1 MMKRMWLQGTGFAL
15 ACAFV
20 AGFLAPAAAEAQI
33 MRVTRGE
40 PRQSVVFHLG
50 YFAPLGEDARVDD
63 DTILR
68 TLEGHIFSIG
78 DFNGATIGADWVFPL
93 GEWLDGSVG
102 VGFYR
107 RSVPAIHRTHVHPD
121 GREIEQDFRLRMV
134 PMTAVVRFLPAGRGG
149 AIEPYVGGGLAL
161 VNWRY
166 SEVGEFVDL
175 DPFPPEIF
183 FNRYVASGNQGGRRH
198 PGGPARAGC
207 RRLARRRRGPLP
219 ARGRRHRR
227 GQHGDARQP
236 DRSRGLEREL
246 HAGYPVLK
254 CQCRGGS
261 RTAPARVTAR

>member
-20 AGFLAPAAAEAQI
+20 AGFLAPAVAEAQI
-33 MRVTRGE
+33 VRVTRGE
-40 PRQSVVFHLG
+40 PRQSLVFHLG
-50 YFAPLGEDARVDD
+50 YFAPFGEDARVDD

-78 DFNGATIGADWVFPL
+78 DFNGVTIGADWVFPL

-107 RSVPAIHRTHVHPD
+107 RGVPAFHRTHVHPD
-121 GREIEQDFRLRMV
+121 GREIEQDFRLRLV

-183 FNRYVASGNQGGRRH
+183 FNRYVASGNQLGGVILAGLRA
-198 PGGPARAGC
+198 PVADVWLLGGEVRYQRAV
-207 RRLARRRRGPLP
+207 
-219 ARGRRHRR
+219 
-227 GQHGDARQP
+227 GDTDAINTGMLGNRI
-236 DRSRGLEREL
+236 DL
-246 HAGYPVLK
+246 
-254 CQCRGGS
+254 GGWS
-261 RTAPARVTAR
+261 ANFTLGIRF